1 MTDWVRL
8 WHDMPTD
15 PKWRVIARKSGQP
28 LATVIAT
35 FTMLMVEASRAAD
48 RGSVAGFRCE
58 EAAAAL
64 DVDDAD
70 VSSIIDA
77 MQGRVII
84 EARLS
89 GWDRRQPKREDD
101 GAAAR
106 KAAWKERKGTQR
118 NAKERSGTQGNA
130 PDTETDTD
138 TEEPEATASGPTAPV
153 ADPSSPAIDFC
164 KAVFDSG
171 RAILTVSGLD
181 ARKAGSLIG
190 RWRQSLGDAEIL
202 TLIRQAEADGVSDPA
217 AWLTAAVETRNG
229 NRPRRPVDG
238 QAGIRGS
245 RPDPALDLLRAARA
259 AEAEESSARHRPDYR
274 GTGLA
279 LPPVYS
285 G

>member
-48 RGSVAGFRCE
+48 RGCVAGFRCE

-70 VSSIIDA
+70 VSAIIDA

-106 KAAWKERKGTQR
+106 KAAWKERQSAKR
-118 NAKERSGTQGNA
+118 NAAERSGTHGNA
-130 PDTETDTD
+130 SDTDTDTD
-138 TEEPEATASGPTAPV
+138 TEEPEATASGPAAPV
-153 ADPSSPAIDFC
+153 ETGAAPAIDFC

-171 RAILTVSGLD
+171 RAILTGSGLD

-202 TLIRQAEADGVSDPA
+202 TLIRQAEADAVSDPA

-229 NRPRRPVDG
+229 KPRPHRGQSDRPVDG
-238 QAGIRGS
+238 FTS
-245 RPDPALDLLRAARA
+245 ALRRASAKFEA
-259 AEAEESSARHRPDYR
+259 AEY
-274 GTGLA
+274 G
-279 LPPVYS
+279 
-285 G
+285 